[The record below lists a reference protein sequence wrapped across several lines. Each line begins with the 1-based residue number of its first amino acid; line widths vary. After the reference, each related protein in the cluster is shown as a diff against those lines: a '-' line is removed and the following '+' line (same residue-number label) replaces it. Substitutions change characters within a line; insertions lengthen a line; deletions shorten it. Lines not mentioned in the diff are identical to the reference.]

1 MISTQDVKIQAQHPS
16 MPLSPFVAFKNSPSS
31 IRILDVPKKI
41 GLWNITSVQIQ
52 VTYPDSQILSKQCV
66 RTGNVWV
73 GTLEGT
79 SSVGQVCKG
88 YQITASG
95 VDEDGNEISGYVLGV
110 GDIIIMDIDGS
121 IFPNETADNVRI
133 FSSVPNDPKIGD
145 VYLDGIA
152 LMVYDGVKWVKI
164 GDQDLS
170 GYVKIGNNQL
180 QDQTISFTDETNTK
194 SVEIAPHIIKV
205 AKQGGGTLITHN
217 QIWMVPD
224 YGSAYINVGDK
235 LYGGVVNIGEN
246 AVVIQGDSSAAVIKV
261 NDKKVLTEENVVP
274 DPNNQG
280 NAMYATSSIN
290 AQHAE
295 SAGMADNATTANN
308 AQHANTANNATT
320 ANNAEHANTAD
331 NATTAN
337 NAQQAEHANT
347 ADNATTANN
356 AQQAE
361 HANTA
366 NNADYALSAGS
377 ASQATKAEQD
387 GNGNNIATTYAT
399 KTYVD
404 EQIGHVLTQEEF

>member
-110 GDIIIMDIDGS
+110 GDVVIMDIDGS
-121 IFPNETADNVRI
+121 IFPNEQADNVRI
-133 FSSVPNDPKIGD
+133 FSSIPDNPKIGD

-152 LMVYDGVKWVKI
+152 LMIYDGEKWVKI

-180 QDQTISFTDETNTK
+180 SQDQTISFTNNDNDI
-194 SVEIAPHIIKV
+194 EIAPHLIKV

-217 QIWMVPD
+217 QIWMVPQ
-224 YGSAYINVGDK
+224 YGSSYINVGDS

-246 AVVIQGDSSAAVIKV
+246 AIVLWGDSSTAFIKV
-261 NDKKVLTEENVVP
+261 NDKKVLTEDIVVP
-274 DPNNQG
+274 DPNIQG

-295 SAGMADNATTANN
+295 SANTADNATTANN
-308 AQHANTANNATT
+308 AQHANTANNA
-320 ANNAEHANTAD
+320 
-331 NATTAN
+331 
-337 NAQQAEHANT
+337 
-347 ADNATTANN
+347 
-356 AQQAE
+356 
-361 HANTA
+361 
-366 NNADYALSAGS
+366 DYALSAGS
-377 ASQATKAEQD
+377 AAEATKAEQD
-387 GNGNNIATTYAT
+387 GIGNNIATTYAA

>member
-95 VDEDGNEISGYVLGV
+95 IDEDGNEISGYVLGV
-110 GDIIIMDIDGS
+110 GDIVIMDIDGS
-121 IFPNETADNVRI
+121 IFPNESADNVRI
-133 FSSVPNDPKIGD
+133 FDSVPDNPKTGD

-152 LMVYDGVKWVKI
+152 LMIYDGEKWVKI

-180 QDQTISFTDETNTK
+180 SNDQTISFTNNDKN
-194 SVEIAPHIIKV
+194 VEIAPHIIKV

-217 QIWMVPD
+217 QIWMVPQ
-224 YGSAYINVGDK
+224 YGSSYINVGDK
-235 LYGGVVNIGEN
+235 LYGGIVNIGEN
-246 AVVIQGDSSAAVIKV
+246 AIVLWGDSSTAFIKV
-261 NDKKVLTEENVVP
+261 NDKMVLTEEIVVP
-274 DPNNQG
+274 DPNIQG
-280 NAMYATSSIN
+280 NAMFATSSIN

-295 SAGMADNATTANN
+295 SANNADNATTANN
-308 AQHANTANNATT
+308 AQHANTANNA
-320 ANNAEHANTAD
+320 
-331 NATTAN
+331 
-337 NAQQAEHANT
+337 
-347 ADNATTANN
+347 
-356 AQQAE
+356 
-361 HANTA
+361 
-366 NNADYALSAGS
+366 DYALSAGS
-377 ASQATKAEQD
+377 ASNAENANTANNAQHANTANNSDYALSAGSAAQATKAEQD

-399 KTYVD
+399 NTYVD